1 MKRFFTIF
9 LLAAFAGALT
19 AGIAQAKVYKLS
31 SPDGRTSVEVDV
43 QKQITWSVRHGG
55 RQVLAPSAIS
65 LTAAGNVIGYDA
77 RIKSAR
83 TEKIRGT
90 VAAPFWRQAVIEERY
105 NELELTLPDGWSL
118 TFRAYDG
125 EGVAYRFS
133 STSLKKG
140 DRITAEQAE
149 FNFDRDYTAYVPYNP
164 DTEHPFATSFESKY
178 TVAPLSAFRSDA
190 LAFSPLLV
198 CLDGGLRVEVTDA
211 DIESYPGMFLKK
223 GSRSL
228 SLEGSFAPVPA
239 ATRET
244 PRRGQVVVD
253 RYSDDLAVIR
263 ENASKKA
270 PRHFPWRVLAI
281 AESDA
286 DLPVNNLV
294 YLLASPS
301 RVKDISWIKP
311 GKVAWDWW
319 NDWNITGVDFEAG
332 INTRTYKHYIDF
344 AAENGLEYVVLDEG
358 WSAPLDIMKLNP
370 AIDLKE
376 LAKYASSKGVDLVL
390 WAVSYVLDK
399 DLEKACKTYSKMG
412 IKGFKVDFMN
422 RDDQLLEK
430 FLEETAADAAE
441 RKLVIMYHGIHKPTG
456 LCRTYP
462 NVLNYEGVY
471 GLEQGHSIGGRKVVV
486 SNDVNLVYT
495 RMIAGAMDYTP
506 GAMRNRAFNAPAFV
520 KGRDPS
526 ACYGTRCHQLAL
538 FPLFEA
544 PVQMLCD
551 SPTQYRTEPECTA
564 FITKVP
570 TVWDE
575 TVGIAG
581 EIGKYAAVARRKGAT
596 WWLGAITNW
605 DAREIVLP
613 TGFLGDGEWQVES
626 FEDAPDAD
634 VNAEHY
640 VRRTFTVKA
649 RQPLKV
655 KLAPGGGFAAAL
667 TRVP

>member
-1 MKRFFTIF
+1 MKRFFTFF

-19 AGIAQAKVYKLS
+19 AGSAQAKVYKLS

-90 VAAPFWRQAVIEERY
+90 VAAPFWRQAAIEECY

-344 AAENGLEYVVLDEG
+344 AAENGIEYVVLDEG

-422 RDDQLLEK
+422 RDDQEVTEQLYRIAE
-430 FLEETAADAAE
+430 AAA
-441 RKLVIMYHGIHKPTG
+441 RHQMLVDYHGMYKPAG
-456 LCRTYP
+456 MNRTWP
-462 NVLNYEGVY
+462 NVLNFEGVW
-471 GLEQGHSIGGRKVVV
+471 GLEQMKWTTEDIVEY
-486 SNDVNLVYT
+486 DVAFPYI
-495 RMIAGAMDYTP
+495 RMLSGPVDYTP
-506 GAMRNRAFNAPAFV
+506 GAMRNALKREFAPNNSNPV
-520 KGRDPS
+520 S
-526 ACYGTRCHQLAL
+526 QGTRARQVAEYVV
-538 FPLFEA
+538 FDAPFE
-544 PVQMLCD
+544 MLCD
-551 SPTQYRTEPECTA
+551 NPSAYRKEQETTD
-564 FITKVP
+564 FITAIP

-575 TVGIAG
+575 TRILQGTVGQYI
-581 EIGKYAAVARRKGAT
+581 VTARRSGTRWYIGGLTGWEARDLSLDLSGLVKGKHSA
-596 WWLGAITNW
+596 
-605 DAREIVLP
+605 VLYR
-613 TGFLGDGEWQVES
+613 DG
-626 FEDAPDAD
+626 
-634 VNAEHY
+634 VNAARNATDYKIE
-640 VRRTFTVKA
+640 TVEVQSKK
-649 RQPLKV
+649 PLPV
-655 KLAPGGGFAAAL
+655 HMAPGGGFVL
-667 TRVP
+667 VID

>member
-1 MKRFFTIF
+1 MKRFFTFF

-19 AGIAQAKVYKLS
+19 VGSAQAKVYKLS

-55 RQVLAPSAIS
+55 QQVLAPSAIS

-77 RIKSAR
+77 RVKSAR

-90 VAAPFWRQAVIEERY
+90 VAAPFWRQAAIEERY

-344 AAENGLEYVVLDEG
+344 AAENGIEYVVLDEG

-422 RDDQLLEK
+422 RDDQEVTEQLYRIAE
-430 FLEETAADAAE
+430 AAA
-441 RKLVIMYHGIHKPTG
+441 RHQMLVDYHGMYKPAG
-456 LCRTYP
+456 MNRTWP
-462 NVLNYEGVY
+462 NVLNFEGVW
-471 GLEQGHSIGGRKVVV
+471 GLEQMKWTTEDIVEY
-486 SNDVNLVYT
+486 DVTFPYI
-495 RMIAGAMDYTP
+495 RMLSGPVDYTP
-506 GAMRNRAFNAPAFV
+506 GAMRNALKREFAPNNSNPV
-520 KGRDPS
+520 S
-526 ACYGTRCHQLAL
+526 QGTRARQVAEYVV
-538 FPLFEA
+538 FDAPFE
-544 PVQMLCD
+544 MLCD
-551 SPTQYRTEPECTA
+551 NPSAYRKEQETTD
-564 FITKVP
+564 FITAIP

-575 TVGIAG
+575 TRILQGTVGQYI
-581 EIGKYAAVARRKGAT
+581 VTARRSGT
-596 WWLGAITNW
+596 RWYIGGLTGW
-605 DAREIVLP
+605 DARDLSLDLSGLVKGKHSAVLYR
-613 TGFLGDGEWQVES
+613 DG
-626 FEDAPDAD
+626 
-634 VNAEHY
+634 VNAARNATDYRIE
-640 VRRTFTVKA
+640 TVEVQSKK
-649 RQPLKV
+649 PLPV
-655 KLAPGGGFAAAL
+655 HMAPGGGFVL
-667 TRVP
+667 VID

>member
-1 MKRFFTIF
+1 MKRFFTFF
-9 LLAAFAGALT
+9 LLAAFACALT
-19 AGIAQAKVYKLS
+19 AGSAQAKVYKLS

-77 RIKSAR
+77 RVKSAR
-83 TEKIRGT
+83 TEKIRGA

-244 PRRGQVVVD
+244 PRRGQVMVD

-344 AAENGLEYVVLDEG
+344 AAENGIEYVVLDEG

-422 RDDQLLEK
+422 RDDQEVTEQLYRIAE
-430 FLEETAADAAE
+430 AAA
-441 RKLVIMYHGIHKPTG
+441 RHQMLVDYHGMYKPAG
-456 LCRTYP
+456 MNRTWP
-462 NVLNYEGVY
+462 NVLNFEGVW
-471 GLEQGHSIGGRKVVV
+471 GLEQMKWTTEDIVEY
-486 SNDVNLVYT
+486 DVTFPYI
-495 RMIAGAMDYTP
+495 RMLSGPVDYTP
-506 GAMRNRAFNAPAFV
+506 GAMRNALKREFAPNNSNPV
-520 KGRDPS
+520 S
-526 ACYGTRCHQLAL
+526 QGTRARQVAEYVV
-538 FPLFEA
+538 FDAPFE
-544 PVQMLCD
+544 MLCD
-551 SPTQYRTEPECTA
+551 NPSAYRKEQETTD
-564 FITKVP
+564 FITAIP

-575 TVGIAG
+575 TRILQGTVGQYI
-581 EIGKYAAVARRKGAT
+581 VTARRSGT
-596 WWLGAITNW
+596 RWYIGGLTGW
-605 DAREIVLP
+605 DARDLSLDLSGLVKGKHSAVLYR
-613 TGFLGDGEWQVES
+613 DG
-626 FEDAPDAD
+626 
-634 VNAEHY
+634 VNAARNATDYRIE
-640 VRRTFTVKA
+640 TVEVQSKK
-649 RQPLKV
+649 PLPV
-655 KLAPGGGFAAAL
+655 HMAPGGGFVL
-667 TRVP
+667 VID

>member
-1 MKRFFTIF
+1 MKRFFTFF

-19 AGIAQAKVYKLS
+19 AGSAAAKVYKLS

-77 RIKSAR
+77 RVKSAR

-244 PRRGQVVVD
+244 PRRGQVMVD

-301 RVKDISWIKP
+301 RVKDITWIKP

-344 AAENGLEYVVLDEG
+344 AAENGIEYVVLDEG

-422 RDDQLLEK
+422 RDDQEVTEQLYRIAE
-430 FLEETAADAAE
+430 AAA
-441 RKLVIMYHGIHKPTG
+441 RHQMLVDYHGMYKPAG
-456 LCRTYP
+456 MNRTWP
-462 NVLNYEGVY
+462 NVLNFEGVW
-471 GLEQGHSIGGRKVVV
+471 GLEQMKWTTEDIVEY
-486 SNDVNLVYT
+486 DVTFPYI
-495 RMIAGAMDYTP
+495 RMLSGPVDYTP
-506 GAMRNRAFNAPAFV
+506 GAMRNALKREFAPNNSNPV
-520 KGRDPS
+520 S
-526 ACYGTRCHQLAL
+526 QGTRARQVAEYVV
-538 FPLFEA
+538 FDAPFE
-544 PVQMLCD
+544 MLCD
-551 SPTQYRTEPECTA
+551 NPSAYRKEQETTD
-564 FITKVP
+564 FITAIP

-575 TVGIAG
+575 TRILQGTVGQYI
-581 EIGKYAAVARRKGAT
+581 VTARRSGT
-596 WWLGAITNW
+596 RWYIGGLTGW
-605 DAREIVLP
+605 DARDLSLDLSGLVKGKHSAVLYR
-613 TGFLGDGEWQVES
+613 DG
-626 FEDAPDAD
+626 
-634 VNAEHY
+634 VNAARNATDYKIE
-640 VRRTFTVKA
+640 TVEVQSKK
-649 RQPLKV
+649 PLPV
-655 KLAPGGGFAAAL
+655 HMAPGGGFVL
-667 TRVP
+667 VID

>member
-1 MKRFFTIF
+1 MKRFFTFF

-19 AGIAQAKVYKLS
+19 AGSAQAKVYKLS

-55 RQVLAPSAIS
+55 QQVLAPSAIS

-77 RIKSAR
+77 RVKSAR

-90 VAAPFWRQAVIEERY
+90 VAAPFWRQAAIEERY

-344 AAENGLEYVVLDEG
+344 AAENGIEYVVLDEG

-422 RDDQLLEK
+422 RDDQEVTEQLYRIAE
-430 FLEETAADAAE
+430 AAA
-441 RKLVIMYHGIHKPTG
+441 RHQMLVDYHGMYKPAG
-456 LCRTYP
+456 MNRTWP
-462 NVLNYEGVY
+462 NVLNFEGVW
-471 GLEQGHSIGGRKVVV
+471 GLEQMKWTTEDIVEY
-486 SNDVNLVYT
+486 DVTFPYI
-495 RMIAGAMDYTP
+495 RMLSGPVDYTP
-506 GAMRNRAFNAPAFV
+506 GAMRNALKREFAPNNSNPV
-520 KGRDPS
+520 S
-526 ACYGTRCHQLAL
+526 QGTRARQVAEYVV
-538 FPLFEA
+538 FDAPFE
-544 PVQMLCD
+544 MLCD
-551 SPTQYRTEPECTA
+551 NPSAYRKEQETTD
-564 FITKVP
+564 FITAIP

-575 TVGIAG
+575 TRILQGTVGQYI
-581 EIGKYAAVARRKGAT
+581 VTARRSGT
-596 WWLGAITNW
+596 RWYIGGLTGW
-605 DAREIVLP
+605 DARDLSLDLSGLVKGKHSAVLYR
-613 TGFLGDGEWQVES
+613 DG
-626 FEDAPDAD
+626 
-634 VNAEHY
+634 VNAARNATDYRIE
-640 VRRTFTVKA
+640 TVEVQSKK
-649 RQPLKV
+649 PLPV
-655 KLAPGGGFAAAL
+655 HMAPGGGFVL
-667 TRVP
+667 VID

>member
-1 MKRFFTIF
+1 MKRFFTFF

-19 AGIAQAKVYKLS
+19 AGSAAAKVYKLS
-31 SPDGRTSVEVDV
+31 SPDGRTAVEVDV

-55 RQVLAPSAIS
+55 QQVLAPSAIS

-77 RIKSAR
+77 RVKSAR

-90 VAAPFWRQAVIEERY
+90 VAAPFWRQAAIEERY

-344 AAENGLEYVVLDEG
+344 AAENGIEYVVLDEG

-422 RDDQLLEK
+422 RDDQEVTEQLYRIAE
-430 FLEETAADAAE
+430 AAA
-441 RKLVIMYHGIHKPTG
+441 RHQMLVDYHGMYKPAG
-456 LCRTYP
+456 MNRTWP
-462 NVLNYEGVY
+462 NVLNFEGVW
-471 GLEQGHSIGGRKVVV
+471 GLEQMKWTTEDIVEY
-486 SNDVNLVYT
+486 DVTFPYI
-495 RMIAGAMDYTP
+495 RMLSGPVDYTP
-506 GAMRNRAFNAPAFV
+506 GAMRNALRREFAPNNSNPV
-520 KGRDPS
+520 S
-526 ACYGTRCHQLAL
+526 QGTRARQVAEYVV
-538 FPLFEA
+538 FDAPFE
-544 PVQMLCD
+544 MLCD
-551 SPTQYRTEPECTA
+551 NPSAYRKEQETTD
-564 FITKVP
+564 FITAIP

-575 TVGIAG
+575 TRILQGTVGQYI
-581 EIGKYAAVARRKGAT
+581 VTARRSGTRWYIGGLTGWEARDLSLDLSGLVKGKHSA
-596 WWLGAITNW
+596 
-605 DAREIVLP
+605 VLYR
-613 TGFLGDGEWQVES
+613 DG
-626 FEDAPDAD
+626 
-634 VNAEHY
+634 VNAARNATDYKIE
-640 VRRTFTVKA
+640 TVEVQSKK
-649 RQPLKV
+649 PLPV
-655 KLAPGGGFAAAL
+655 HMAPGGGFVL
-667 TRVP
+667 VID

>member
-1 MKRFFTIF
+1 MKRFFTFF
-9 LLAAFAGALT
+9 LLAAFACALT
-19 AGIAQAKVYKLS
+19 AGSAQAKVYKLS

-77 RIKSAR
+77 RVKSAR

-301 RVKDISWIKP
+301 RVKDITWIKP

-344 AAENGLEYVVLDEG
+344 AAENGIEYVVLDEG

-422 RDDQLLEK
+422 RDDQEVTEQLYRIAE
-430 FLEETAADAAE
+430 AAA
-441 RKLVIMYHGIHKPTG
+441 RHQMLVDYHGMYKPAG
-456 LCRTYP
+456 MNRTWP
-462 NVLNYEGVY
+462 NVLNFEGVW
-471 GLEQGHSIGGRKVVV
+471 GLEQMKWTTEDIVEY
-486 SNDVNLVYT
+486 DVTFPYI
-495 RMIAGAMDYTP
+495 RMLSGPVDYTP
-506 GAMRNRAFNAPAFV
+506 GAMRNALKREFAPNNSNPV
-520 KGRDPS
+520 S
-526 ACYGTRCHQLAL
+526 QGTRARQVAEYVV
-538 FPLFEA
+538 FDAPFE
-544 PVQMLCD
+544 MLCD
-551 SPTQYRTEPECTA
+551 NPSAYRKEQETTD
-564 FITKVP
+564 FITAIP

-575 TVGIAG
+575 TRILQGTVGQYI
-581 EIGKYAAVARRKGAT
+581 VTARRSGT
-596 WWLGAITNW
+596 RWYIGGLTGW
-605 DAREIVLP
+605 DARDLSLDLSGLVKGKHSAVLYR
-613 TGFLGDGEWQVES
+613 DG
-626 FEDAPDAD
+626 
-634 VNAEHY
+634 VNAARNATDYKIE
-640 VRRTFTVKA
+640 TVEVQSKK
-649 RQPLKV
+649 PLPV
-655 KLAPGGGFAAAL
+655 HMAPGGGFVL
-667 TRVP
+667 VID

>member
-1 MKRFFTIF
+1 MKRFFTFF
-9 LLAAFAGALT
+9 LLASFAGALT
-19 AGIAQAKVYKLS
+19 AGSAQAKVYKLS

-77 RIKSAR
+77 RVKSAR
-83 TEKIRGT
+83 TEKIRGA

-344 AAENGLEYVVLDEG
+344 AAENGIEYVVLDEG

-422 RDDQLLEK
+422 RDDQEVTEQLYRIAE
-430 FLEETAADAAE
+430 AAA
-441 RKLVIMYHGIHKPTG
+441 RHQMLVDYHGMYKPAG
-456 LCRTYP
+456 MNRTWP
-462 NVLNYEGVY
+462 NVLNFEGVW
-471 GLEQGHSIGGRKVVV
+471 GLEQMKWTTEDIVEY
-486 SNDVNLVYT
+486 DVTFPYI
-495 RMIAGAMDYTP
+495 RMLSGPVDYTP
-506 GAMRNRAFNAPAFV
+506 GAMRNALKREFAPNNSNPV
-520 KGRDPS
+520 S
-526 ACYGTRCHQLAL
+526 QGTRARQVAEYVV
-538 FPLFEA
+538 FDAPFE
-544 PVQMLCD
+544 MLCD
-551 SPTQYRTEPECTA
+551 NPSAYRKEQETTD
-564 FITKVP
+564 FITAIP

-575 TVGIAG
+575 TRILQGTVGQYI
-581 EIGKYAAVARRKGAT
+581 VTARRSGT
-596 WWLGAITNW
+596 RWYIGGLTGW
-605 DAREIVLP
+605 DARDLSLDLSGLVKGKHSAVLYR
-613 TGFLGDGEWQVES
+613 DG
-626 FEDAPDAD
+626 
-634 VNAEHY
+634 VNAARNATDYRIE
-640 VRRTFTVKA
+640 TVEVQSKK
-649 RQPLKV
+649 PLPV
-655 KLAPGGGFAAAL
+655 HMAPGGGFVL
-667 TRVP
+667 VID

>member
-1 MKRFFTIF
+1 MKRFFTFF

-19 AGIAQAKVYKLS
+19 AGSAQAKVYKLS

-55 RQVLAPSAIS
+55 QQVLAPSAIS

-77 RIKSAR
+77 RVKSAR

-344 AAENGLEYVVLDEG
+344 AAENGIEYVVLDEG

-422 RDDQLLEK
+422 RDDQEVTEQLYRIAE
-430 FLEETAADAAE
+430 AAA
-441 RKLVIMYHGIHKPTG
+441 RHQMLVDYHGMYKPAG
-456 LCRTYP
+456 MNRTWP
-462 NVLNYEGVY
+462 NVLNFEGVW
-471 GLEQGHSIGGRKVVV
+471 GLEQMKWTTEDIVEY
-486 SNDVNLVYT
+486 DVTFPYI
-495 RMIAGAMDYTP
+495 RMLSGPVDYTP
-506 GAMRNRAFNAPAFV
+506 GAMRNALKREFAPNNSNPV
-520 KGRDPS
+520 S
-526 ACYGTRCHQLAL
+526 QGTRARQVAEYVV
-538 FPLFEA
+538 FDAPFE
-544 PVQMLCD
+544 MLCD
-551 SPTQYRTEPECTA
+551 NPSAYRKEQETTD
-564 FITKVP
+564 FITAIP

-575 TVGIAG
+575 TRILQGTVGQYI
-581 EIGKYAAVARRKGAT
+581 VTARRSGT
-596 WWLGAITNW
+596 RWYIGGLTGW
-605 DAREIVLP
+605 DARDLSLDLSGLVKGKHSAVLYR
-613 TGFLGDGEWQVES
+613 DG
-626 FEDAPDAD
+626 
-634 VNAEHY
+634 VNAARNATDYKIE
-640 VRRTFTVKA
+640 TVEVQSKK
-649 RQPLKV
+649 PLPV
-655 KLAPGGGFAAAL
+655 HMAPGGGFVL
-667 TRVP
+667 VID

>member
-1 MKRFFTIF
+1 MKRFFTFF

-19 AGIAQAKVYKLS
+19 AGSAQAKVYKLS

-90 VAAPFWRQAVIEERY
+90 VAAPFWRQAAIEECY

-344 AAENGLEYVVLDEG
+344 AAENGIEYVVLDEG

-422 RDDQLLEK
+422 RDDQEVTEQLYRIAE
-430 FLEETAADAAE
+430 AAA
-441 RKLVIMYHGIHKPTG
+441 RHQMLVDYHGMYKPAG
-456 LCRTYP
+456 MNRTWP
-462 NVLNYEGVY
+462 NVLNFEGVW
-471 GLEQGHSIGGRKVVV
+471 GLEQMKWTTEDIVEY
-486 SNDVNLVYT
+486 DVTFPYI
-495 RMIAGAMDYTP
+495 RMLSGPVDYTP
-506 GAMRNRAFNAPAFV
+506 GAMRNALKREFAPNNSNPV
-520 KGRDPS
+520 S
-526 ACYGTRCHQLAL
+526 QGTPARQVAEYVV
-538 FPLFEA
+538 FDAPFE
-544 PVQMLCD
+544 MLCD
-551 SPTQYRTEPECTA
+551 NPSAYRKEQETTD
-564 FITKVP
+564 FITAIP

-575 TVGIAG
+575 TRILQGTVGQYI
-581 EIGKYAAVARRKGAT
+581 VTARRSGTRWYIGGLTGWEARDLSLDLSGLVKGKHSA
-596 WWLGAITNW
+596 
-605 DAREIVLP
+605 VLYR
-613 TGFLGDGEWQVES
+613 DG
-626 FEDAPDAD
+626 
-634 VNAEHY
+634 VNAARNATDYKIE
-640 VRRTFTVKA
+640 TVEVQSKK
-649 RQPLKV
+649 PLPV
-655 KLAPGGGFAAAL
+655 HMAPGGGFVL
-667 TRVP
+667 VID

>member
-1 MKRFFTIF
+1 MKRFFTFF
-9 LLAAFAGALT
+9 LLASFAGALT
-19 AGIAQAKVYKLS
+19 AGSAQAKVYKLS

-55 RQVLAPSAIS
+55 QQVLAPSAIS

-77 RIKSAR
+77 RVKSAR

-90 VAAPFWRQAVIEERY
+90 VAAPFWRQAAIEERY

-301 RVKDISWIKP
+301 RVKDITWIKP

-344 AAENGLEYVVLDEG
+344 AAENGIEYVVLDEG

-422 RDDQLLEK
+422 RDDQEVTEQLYRIAE
-430 FLEETAADAAE
+430 AAA
-441 RKLVIMYHGIHKPTG
+441 RHQMLVDYHGMYKPAG
-456 LCRTYP
+456 MNRTWP
-462 NVLNYEGVY
+462 NVLNFEGVW
-471 GLEQGHSIGGRKVVV
+471 GLEQMKWTTEDIVEY
-486 SNDVNLVYT
+486 DVTFPYI
-495 RMIAGAMDYTP
+495 RMLSGPVDYTP
-506 GAMRNRAFNAPAFV
+506 GAMRNALKREFAPNNSNPV
-520 KGRDPS
+520 S
-526 ACYGTRCHQLAL
+526 QGTRARQVAEYVV
-538 FPLFEA
+538 FDAPFE
-544 PVQMLCD
+544 MLCD
-551 SPTQYRTEPECTA
+551 NPSAYRKEQETTD
-564 FITKVP
+564 FITAIP

-575 TVGIAG
+575 TRILQGTVGQYI
-581 EIGKYAAVARRKGAT
+581 VTARRSGT
-596 WWLGAITNW
+596 RWYIGGLTGW
-605 DAREIVLP
+605 DARDLSLDLSGLVKGKHSAVLYR
-613 TGFLGDGEWQVES
+613 DG
-626 FEDAPDAD
+626 
-634 VNAEHY
+634 VNAARNATDYKIE
-640 VRRTFTVKA
+640 TVEVQSKK
-649 RQPLKV
+649 PLPV
-655 KLAPGGGFAAAL
+655 HMAPGGGFVL
-667 TRVP
+667 VID

>member
-1 MKRFFTIF
+1 MKRFFTFF

-19 AGIAQAKVYKLS
+19 AGSAQAKVYKLS
-31 SPDGRTSVEVDV
+31 SPDGRTAVEVDV

-55 RQVLAPSAIS
+55 QQVLAPSAIS

-77 RIKSAR
+77 RVKSAR

-344 AAENGLEYVVLDEG
+344 AAENGIEYVVLDEG

-422 RDDQLLEK
+422 RDDQEVTEQLYRIAE
-430 FLEETAADAAE
+430 AAA
-441 RKLVIMYHGIHKPTG
+441 RHQMLVDYHGMYKPAG
-456 LCRTYP
+456 MNRTWP
-462 NVLNYEGVY
+462 NVLNFEGVW
-471 GLEQGHSIGGRKVVV
+471 GLEQMKWTTEDIVEY
-486 SNDVNLVYT
+486 DVTFPYI
-495 RMIAGAMDYTP
+495 RMLSGPVDYTP
-506 GAMRNRAFNAPAFV
+506 GAMRNALKREFAPNNSNPV
-520 KGRDPS
+520 S
-526 ACYGTRCHQLAL
+526 QGTRARQVAEYVV
-538 FPLFEA
+538 FDAPFE
-544 PVQMLCD
+544 MLCD
-551 SPTQYRTEPECTA
+551 NPSAYRKEQETTD
-564 FITKVP
+564 FITAIP

-575 TVGIAG
+575 TRILQGTVGQYI
-581 EIGKYAAVARRKGAT
+581 VTARRSGT
-596 WWLGAITNW
+596 RWYIGGLTGW
-605 DAREIVLP
+605 DARDLSLDLSGLVKGKHSAVLYR
-613 TGFLGDGEWQVES
+613 DG
-626 FEDAPDAD
+626 
-634 VNAEHY
+634 VNAARNATDYKIE
-640 VRRTFTVKA
+640 TVEVQSKK
-649 RQPLKV
+649 PLPV
-655 KLAPGGGFAAAL
+655 HMAPGGGFVL
-667 TRVP
+667 VID

>member
-1 MKRFFTIF
+1 MKRFFTFF

-19 AGIAQAKVYKLS
+19 AGSAQAKVYKLS

-77 RIKSAR
+77 RVKSAR

-301 RVKDISWIKP
+301 RVKDITWIKP

-344 AAENGLEYVVLDEG
+344 AAENGIEYVVLDEG

-422 RDDQLLEK
+422 RDDQEVTEQLYRIAE
-430 FLEETAADAAE
+430 AAA
-441 RKLVIMYHGIHKPTG
+441 RHQMLVDYHGMYKPAG
-456 LCRTYP
+456 MNRTWP
-462 NVLNYEGVY
+462 NVLNFEGVW
-471 GLEQGHSIGGRKVVV
+471 GLEQMKWTTEDIVEY
-486 SNDVNLVYT
+486 DVTFPYI
-495 RMIAGAMDYTP
+495 RMLSGPVDYTP
-506 GAMRNRAFNAPAFV
+506 GAMRNALKREFAPNNSNPV
-520 KGRDPS
+520 S
-526 ACYGTRCHQLAL
+526 QGTRARQVAEYVV
-538 FPLFEA
+538 FDAPFE
-544 PVQMLCD
+544 MLCD
-551 SPTQYRTEPECTA
+551 NPSAYRKEQETTD
-564 FITKVP
+564 FITAIP

-575 TVGIAG
+575 TRILQGTVGQYI
-581 EIGKYAAVARRKGAT
+581 VTARRSGTRWYIGGLTGWEARYLSLDLSGLVKGKHSA
-596 WWLGAITNW
+596 
-605 DAREIVLP
+605 VLYR
-613 TGFLGDGEWQVES
+613 DG
-626 FEDAPDAD
+626 
-634 VNAEHY
+634 VNAARNATDYKIE
-640 VRRTFTVKA
+640 TVEVQSKK
-649 RQPLKV
+649 PLPV
-655 KLAPGGGFAAAL
+655 HMAPGGGFVL
-667 TRVP
+667 VID

>member
-1 MKRFFTIF
+1 MKRFFTFF

-19 AGIAQAKVYKLS
+19 AGSSAAKVYKLS
-31 SPDGRTSVEVDV
+31 SPDGRTAVEVDV

-55 RQVLAPSAIS
+55 QQVLAPSAIS

-77 RIKSAR
+77 RVKSAR

-344 AAENGLEYVVLDEG
+344 AAENGIEYVVLDEG

-422 RDDQLLEK
+422 RDDQEVTEQLYRIAE
-430 FLEETAADAAE
+430 AAA
-441 RKLVIMYHGIHKPTG
+441 RHQMLVDYHGMYKPAG
-456 LCRTYP
+456 MNRTWP
-462 NVLNYEGVY
+462 NVLNFEGVW
-471 GLEQGHSIGGRKVVV
+471 GLEQMKWTTEDIVEY
-486 SNDVNLVYT
+486 DVTFPYI
-495 RMIAGAMDYTP
+495 RMLSGPVDYTP
-506 GAMRNRAFNAPAFV
+506 GAMRNALKREFAPNNSNPV
-520 KGRDPS
+520 S
-526 ACYGTRCHQLAL
+526 QGTRARQVAEYVV
-538 FPLFEA
+538 FDAPFE
-544 PVQMLCD
+544 MLCD
-551 SPTQYRTEPECTA
+551 NPSAYRKEQETTD
-564 FITKVP
+564 FITAIP

-575 TVGIAG
+575 TRILQGTVGQYI
-581 EIGKYAAVARRKGAT
+581 VTARRSGTRWYIGGLTGWEARDLSLDLSGLVKGKHSA
-596 WWLGAITNW
+596 
-605 DAREIVLP
+605 VLYR
-613 TGFLGDGEWQVES
+613 DG
-626 FEDAPDAD
+626 
-634 VNAEHY
+634 VNAARNATDYKIE
-640 VRRTFTVKA
+640 TVEVQSKK
-649 RQPLKV
+649 PLPV
-655 KLAPGGGFAAAL
+655 HMAPGGGFVL
-667 TRVP
+667 VID

>member
-1 MKRFFTIF
+1 MKRFFTFF

-19 AGIAQAKVYKLS
+19 AGSAVAKVYKLS
-31 SPDGRTSVEVDV
+31 SPDGRTAVEVDV

-55 RQVLAPSAIS
+55 QQVLAPSAIS

-77 RIKSAR
+77 RVKSAR

-90 VAAPFWRQAVIEERY
+90 VAAPFWRQAAIEERY

-301 RVKDISWIKP
+301 RVKDITWIKP

-344 AAENGLEYVVLDEG
+344 AAENGIEYVVLDEG

-422 RDDQLLEK
+422 RDDQEVTEQLYRIAE
-430 FLEETAADAAE
+430 AAA
-441 RKLVIMYHGIHKPTG
+441 RHQMLVDYHGMYKPAG
-456 LCRTYP
+456 MNRTWP
-462 NVLNYEGVY
+462 NVLNFEGVW
-471 GLEQGHSIGGRKVVV
+471 GLEQMKWTTEDIVEY
-486 SNDVNLVYT
+486 DVTFPYI
-495 RMIAGAMDYTP
+495 RMLSGPVDYTP
-506 GAMRNRAFNAPAFV
+506 GAMRNALKREFAPNNSNPV
-520 KGRDPS
+520 S
-526 ACYGTRCHQLAL
+526 QGTRARQVAEYVV
-538 FPLFEA
+538 FDAPFE
-544 PVQMLCD
+544 MLCD
-551 SPTQYRTEPECTA
+551 NPSAYRKEQETTD
-564 FITKVP
+564 FITAIP

-575 TVGIAG
+575 TRILQGTVGQYI
-581 EIGKYAAVARRKGAT
+581 VTARRSGT
-596 WWLGAITNW
+596 RWYIGGLTGW
-605 DAREIVLP
+605 DARDLSLDLSGLVKGKHSAVLYR
-613 TGFLGDGEWQVES
+613 DG
-626 FEDAPDAD
+626 
-634 VNAEHY
+634 VNAARNATDYKIE
-640 VRRTFTVKA
+640 TVEVQSKK
-649 RQPLKV
+649 PLPV
-655 KLAPGGGFAAAL
+655 HMAPGGGFVL
-667 TRVP
+667 VID

>member
-1 MKRFFTIF
+1 MKRFFTFF
-9 LLAAFAGALT
+9 LLAAFACALT
-19 AGIAQAKVYKLS
+19 AGSAQAKVYKLS

-55 RQVLAPSAIS
+55 QQVLAPSAIS

-77 RIKSAR
+77 RVKSAR
-83 TEKIRGT
+83 TEKIRGA

-344 AAENGLEYVVLDEG
+344 AAENGIEYVVLDEG

-422 RDDQLLEK
+422 RDDQEVTEQLYRIAE
-430 FLEETAADAAE
+430 AAA
-441 RKLVIMYHGIHKPTG
+441 RHQMLVDYHGMYKPAG
-456 LCRTYP
+456 MNRTWP
-462 NVLNYEGVY
+462 NVLNFEGVW
-471 GLEQGHSIGGRKVVV
+471 GLEQMKWTTEDIVEY
-486 SNDVNLVYT
+486 DVTFPYI
-495 RMIAGAMDYTP
+495 RMLSGPVDYTP
-506 GAMRNRAFNAPAFV
+506 GAMRNALKREFAPNNSNPV
-520 KGRDPS
+520 S
-526 ACYGTRCHQLAL
+526 QGTRARQVAEYVV
-538 FPLFEA
+538 FDAPFE
-544 PVQMLCD
+544 MLCD
-551 SPTQYRTEPECTA
+551 NPSAYRKEQETTD
-564 FITKVP
+564 FITAIP

-575 TVGIAG
+575 TRILQGIVGQYI
-581 EIGKYAAVARRKGAT
+581 VTARRSGT
-596 WWLGAITNW
+596 RWYIGGLTGW
-605 DAREIVLP
+605 DARDLSLDLSGLVKGKHSAVLYR
-613 TGFLGDGEWQVES
+613 DG
-626 FEDAPDAD
+626 
-634 VNAEHY
+634 VNAARNATDYKIE
-640 VRRTFTVKA
+640 TVEVQSKK
-649 RQPLKV
+649 PLPV
-655 KLAPGGGFAAAL
+655 HMAPGGGFVL
-667 TRVP
+667 VID

>member
-1 MKRFFTIF
+1 MKRFFTFF
-9 LLAAFAGALT
+9 LLAAFACALT
-19 AGIAQAKVYKLS
+19 AGSAQAKVYKLS

-55 RQVLAPSAIS
+55 QQVLAPSAIS

-77 RIKSAR
+77 RVKSAR

-90 VAAPFWRQAVIEERY
+90 VAAPFWRQAAIEERY

-301 RVKDISWIKP
+301 RVKDITWIKP

-344 AAENGLEYVVLDEG
+344 AAENGIEYVVLDEG

-422 RDDQLLEK
+422 RDDQEVTEQLYRIAE
-430 FLEETAADAAE
+430 AAA
-441 RKLVIMYHGIHKPTG
+441 RHQMLVDYHGMYKPAG
-456 LCRTYP
+456 MNRTWP
-462 NVLNYEGVY
+462 NVLNFEGVW
-471 GLEQGHSIGGRKVVV
+471 GLEQMKWTTEDIVEY
-486 SNDVNLVYT
+486 DVTFPYI
-495 RMIAGAMDYTP
+495 RMLSGPVDYTP
-506 GAMRNRAFNAPAFV
+506 GAMRNALKREFAPNNSNPV
-520 KGRDPS
+520 S
-526 ACYGTRCHQLAL
+526 QGTRARQVAEYVV
-538 FPLFEA
+538 FDAPFE
-544 PVQMLCD
+544 MLCD
-551 SPTQYRTEPECTA
+551 NPSAYRKEQETTD
-564 FITKVP
+564 FITAIP

-575 TVGIAG
+575 TRILQGTVGQYI
-581 EIGKYAAVARRKGAT
+581 VTARRSGT
-596 WWLGAITNW
+596 RWYIGGLTGW
-605 DAREIVLP
+605 DARDLSLDLSGLVKGKHSAVLYR
-613 TGFLGDGEWQVES
+613 DG
-626 FEDAPDAD
+626 
-634 VNAEHY
+634 VNAARNATDYKIE
-640 VRRTFTVKA
+640 TVEVQSKK
-649 RQPLKV
+649 PLPV
-655 KLAPGGGFAAAL
+655 HMAPGGGFVL
-667 TRVP
+667 VID

>member
-1 MKRFFTIF
+1 MKRFFTFF

-19 AGIAQAKVYKLS
+19 AGSAEAKVYKLS
-31 SPDGRTSVEVDV
+31 SPDGRTAVEVDV

-55 RQVLAPSAIS
+55 QQVLAPSTIS

-77 RIKSAR
+77 RVKSAR

-90 VAAPFWRQAVIEERY
+90 VAAPFWRQAAIEERY

-344 AAENGLEYVVLDEG
+344 AAENGIEYVVLDEG

-422 RDDQLLEK
+422 RDDQEVTEQLYRIAE
-430 FLEETAADAAE
+430 AAA
-441 RKLVIMYHGIHKPTG
+441 RHQMLVDYHGMYKPAG
-456 LCRTYP
+456 MNRTWP
-462 NVLNYEGVY
+462 NVLNFEGVW
-471 GLEQGHSIGGRKVVV
+471 GLEQMKWTTEDIVEY
-486 SNDVNLVYT
+486 DVTFPYI
-495 RMIAGAMDYTP
+495 RMLSGPVDYTP
-506 GAMRNRAFNAPAFV
+506 GAMRNALRREFAPNNSNPV
-520 KGRDPS
+520 S
-526 ACYGTRCHQLAL
+526 QGTRARQVAEYVV
-538 FPLFEA
+538 FDAPFE
-544 PVQMLCD
+544 MLCD
-551 SPTQYRTEPECTA
+551 NPSAYRKEQETTD
-564 FITKVP
+564 FITAIP

-575 TVGIAG
+575 TRILQGTVGQYI
-581 EIGKYAAVARRKGAT
+581 VTARRSGTRWYIGGLTGWEARDLSLDLSGLVKGKHSA
-596 WWLGAITNW
+596 
-605 DAREIVLP
+605 VLYR
-613 TGFLGDGEWQVES
+613 DG
-626 FEDAPDAD
+626 
-634 VNAEHY
+634 VNAARNATDYKIE
-640 VRRTFTVKA
+640 TVEVQSKK
-649 RQPLKV
+649 PLPV
-655 KLAPGGGFAAAL
+655 HMAPGGGFVL
-667 TRVP
+667 VID

>member
-1 MKRFFTIF
+1 MKRFFTFF
-9 LLAAFAGALT
+9 LLASFAGALT
-19 AGIAQAKVYKLS
+19 AGSAQAKVYKLS

-77 RIKSAR
+77 RVKSAR

-90 VAAPFWRQAVIEERY
+90 VAAPFWRQAAIEERY

-344 AAENGLEYVVLDEG
+344 AAENG
-358 WSAPLDIMKLNP
+358 I
-370 AIDLKE
+370 
-376 LAKYASSKGVDLVL
+376 
-390 WAVSYVLDK
+390 
-399 DLEKACKTYSKMG
+399 
-412 IKGFKVDFMN
+412 
-422 RDDQLLEK
+422 
-430 FLEETAADAAE
+430 
-441 RKLVIMYHGIHKPTG
+441 
-456 LCRTYP
+456 
-462 NVLNYEGVY
+462 
-471 GLEQGHSIGGRKVVV
+471 
-486 SNDVNLVYT
+486 
-495 RMIAGAMDYTP
+495 
-506 GAMRNRAFNAPAFV
+506 
-520 KGRDPS
+520 
-526 ACYGTRCHQLAL
+526 
-538 FPLFEA
+538 
-544 PVQMLCD
+544 
-551 SPTQYRTEPECTA
+551 
-564 FITKVP
+564 
-570 TVWDE
+570 
-575 TVGIAG
+575 
-581 EIGKYAAVARRKGAT
+581 
-596 WWLGAITNW
+596 
-605 DAREIVLP
+605 
-613 TGFLGDGEWQVES
+613 
-626 FEDAPDAD
+626 
-634 VNAEHY
+634 
-640 VRRTFTVKA
+640 
-649 RQPLKV
+649 
-655 KLAPGGGFAAAL
+655 
-667 TRVP
+667 

>member
-1 MKRFFTIF
+1 MKRFFTFF
-9 LLAAFAGALT
+9 LLASFAGALT
-19 AGIAQAKVYKLS
+19 AGSAQAKVYKLS

-77 RIKSAR
+77 RVKSAR

-301 RVKDISWIKP
+301 RVKDITWIKP

-344 AAENGLEYVVLDEG
+344 AAENGIEYVVLDEG

-376 LAKYASSKGVDLVL
+376 LAEYASSKGVDLVL

-422 RDDQLLEK
+422 RDDQEVTEQLYRIAE
-430 FLEETAADAAE
+430 AAA
-441 RKLVIMYHGIHKPTG
+441 RHQMLVDYHGMYKPAG
-456 LCRTYP
+456 MNRTWP
-462 NVLNYEGVY
+462 NVLNFEGVW
-471 GLEQGHSIGGRKVVV
+471 GLEQMKWTTEDIVEY
-486 SNDVNLVYT
+486 DVTFPYI
-495 RMIAGAMDYTP
+495 RMLSGPVDYTP
-506 GAMRNRAFNAPAFV
+506 GAMRNALRREFAPNNSNPV
-520 KGRDPS
+520 S
-526 ACYGTRCHQLAL
+526 QGTRARQVAEYVV
-538 FPLFEA
+538 FDAPFE
-544 PVQMLCD
+544 MLCD
-551 SPTQYRTEPECTA
+551 NPSAYRKEQETTD
-564 FITKVP
+564 FITAIP

-575 TVGIAG
+575 TRILQGTVGQYI
-581 EIGKYAAVARRKGAT
+581 VTARRSGT
-596 WWLGAITNW
+596 RWYIGGLTGW
-605 DAREIVLP
+605 DARDLSLDLSGLVKGKHSAVLYR
-613 TGFLGDGEWQVES
+613 DG
-626 FEDAPDAD
+626 
-634 VNAEHY
+634 VNAARNATDYRIE
-640 VRRTFTVKA
+640 TVEVQSKK
-649 RQPLKV
+649 PLPV
-655 KLAPGGGFAAAL
+655 HMAPGGGFVL
-667 TRVP
+667 VID

>member
-1 MKRFFTIF
+1 MKRFFTFF

-19 AGIAQAKVYKLS
+19 AGSAAAKVYKLS
-31 SPDGRTSVEVDV
+31 SPDGRTAVEVDV

-55 RQVLAPSAIS
+55 QQVLAPSAIS

-77 RIKSAR
+77 RVKSAR

-90 VAAPFWRQAVIEERY
+90 VAAPFWRQAAIEERY

-344 AAENGLEYVVLDEG
+344 AAENGIEYVVLDEG

-422 RDDQLLEK
+422 RDDQEVTEQLYRIAE
-430 FLEETAADAAE
+430 AAA
-441 RKLVIMYHGIHKPTG
+441 RHQMLVDYHGMYKPAG
-456 LCRTYP
+456 MNRTWP
-462 NVLNYEGVY
+462 NVLNFEGVW
-471 GLEQGHSIGGRKVVV
+471 GLEQMKWTTEDIVEY
-486 SNDVNLVYT
+486 DVTFPYI
-495 RMIAGAMDYTP
+495 RMLSGPVDYTP
-506 GAMRNRAFNAPAFV
+506 GAMRNALKREFAPNNSNPV
-520 KGRDPS
+520 S
-526 ACYGTRCHQLAL
+526 QGTRARQVAEYVV
-538 FPLFEA
+538 FDAPFE
-544 PVQMLCD
+544 MLCD
-551 SPTQYRTEPECTA
+551 NPSAYRKEQETTD
-564 FITKVP
+564 FITAIP

-575 TVGIAG
+575 TRILQGTVGQYI
-581 EIGKYAAVARRKGAT
+581 VTARRSGT
-596 WWLGAITNW
+596 RWYIGGLTGW
-605 DAREIVLP
+605 DARDLSLDLSGLVKGKHSAVLYR
-613 TGFLGDGEWQVES
+613 DG
-626 FEDAPDAD
+626 
-634 VNAEHY
+634 VNAARNATDYKIE
-640 VRRTFTVKA
+640 TVEVQSKK
-649 RQPLKV
+649 PLPV
-655 KLAPGGGFAAAL
+655 HMAPGGGFVL
-667 TRVP
+667 VID

>member
-1 MKRFFTIF
+1 MKRFFTFF

-19 AGIAQAKVYKLS
+19 AGSAQAKVYKLS

-77 RIKSAR
+77 RVKSAR

-90 VAAPFWRQAVIEERY
+90 VAAPFWRQAAIEERY

-301 RVKDISWIKP
+301 RVKDITWIKP

-344 AAENGLEYVVLDEG
+344 AAENGIEYVVLDEG

-422 RDDQLLEK
+422 RDDQEVTEQLYRIAE
-430 FLEETAADAAE
+430 AAA
-441 RKLVIMYHGIHKPTG
+441 RHQMLVDYHGMYKPAG
-456 LCRTYP
+456 MNRTWP
-462 NVLNYEGVY
+462 NVLNFEGVW
-471 GLEQGHSIGGRKVVV
+471 GLEQMKWTTEDIVEY
-486 SNDVNLVYT
+486 DVTFPYI
-495 RMIAGAMDYTP
+495 RMLSGPVDYTP
-506 GAMRNRAFNAPAFV
+506 GAMRNALKREFAPNNSNPV
-520 KGRDPS
+520 S
-526 ACYGTRCHQLAL
+526 QGTRARQVAEYVV
-538 FPLFEA
+538 FDAPFE
-544 PVQMLCD
+544 MLCD
-551 SPTQYRTEPECTA
+551 NPSAYRKEQETTD
-564 FITKVP
+564 FITAIP

-575 TVGIAG
+575 TRILQGTVGQYI
-581 EIGKYAAVARRKGAT
+581 VTARRSGT
-596 WWLGAITNW
+596 RWYIGGLTGW
-605 DAREIVLP
+605 DARDLSLDLSGLVKGKHSAVLYR
-613 TGFLGDGEWQVES
+613 DG
-626 FEDAPDAD
+626 
-634 VNAEHY
+634 VNAARNATDYRIE
-640 VRRTFTVKA
+640 TVEVQSKK
-649 RQPLKV
+649 PLPV
-655 KLAPGGGFAAAL
+655 HMAPGGGFVL
-667 TRVP
+667 VID

>member
-1 MKRFFTIF
+1 MKRFFTFF
-9 LLAAFAGALT
+9 LLASFAGALT
-19 AGIAQAKVYKLS
+19 AGSAQAKVYKLS

-77 RIKSAR
+77 RVKSAR

-344 AAENGLEYVVLDEG
+344 AAENGIEYVVLDEG

-422 RDDQLLEK
+422 RDDQEVTEQLYRIAE
-430 FLEETAADAAE
+430 AAA
-441 RKLVIMYHGIHKPTG
+441 RHQMLVDYHGMYKPAG
-456 LCRTYP
+456 MNRTWP
-462 NVLNYEGVY
+462 NVLNFEGVW
-471 GLEQGHSIGGRKVVV
+471 GLEQMKWTTEDIVEY
-486 SNDVNLVYT
+486 DVTFPYI
-495 RMIAGAMDYTP
+495 RMLSGPVDYTP
-506 GAMRNRAFNAPAFV
+506 GAMRNALKREFAPNNSNPV
-520 KGRDPS
+520 S
-526 ACYGTRCHQLAL
+526 QGTRARQVAEYVV
-538 FPLFEA
+538 FDAPFE
-544 PVQMLCD
+544 MLCD
-551 SPTQYRTEPECTA
+551 NPSAYRKEQETTD
-564 FITKVP
+564 FITAIP

-575 TVGIAG
+575 TRILQGTVGQYI
-581 EIGKYAAVARRKGAT
+581 VTARRSGTRWYIGGLTGWDTRDLSLDLSGLVKGKHSA
-596 WWLGAITNW
+596 
-605 DAREIVLP
+605 VLYR
-613 TGFLGDGEWQVES
+613 DG
-626 FEDAPDAD
+626 
-634 VNAEHY
+634 VNAARNATDYKIE
-640 VRRTFTVKA
+640 TVEVQSKK
-649 RQPLKV
+649 PLPV
-655 KLAPGGGFAAAL
+655 HMAPGGGFVL
-667 TRVP
+667 VID

>member
-1 MKRFFTIF
+1 MKRFFTFF

-19 AGIAQAKVYKLS
+19 AGSAAAKVYKLS
-31 SPDGRTSVEVDV
+31 SPDGRTAVEVDV

-55 RQVLAPSAIS
+55 QQVLAPSAIS

-77 RIKSAR
+77 RVKSAR

-301 RVKDISWIKP
+301 RVKDITWIKP

-344 AAENGLEYVVLDEG
+344 AAENGIEYVVLDEG

-422 RDDQLLEK
+422 RDDQEVTEQLYRIAE
-430 FLEETAADAAE
+430 AAA
-441 RKLVIMYHGIHKPTG
+441 RHQMLVDYHGMYKPAG
-456 LCRTYP
+456 MNRTWP
-462 NVLNYEGVY
+462 NVLNFEGVW
-471 GLEQGHSIGGRKVVV
+471 GLEQMKWTTEDIVEY
-486 SNDVNLVYT
+486 DVTFPYI
-495 RMIAGAMDYTP
+495 RMLSGPVDYTP
-506 GAMRNRAFNAPAFV
+506 GAMRNALRREFAPNNSNPV
-520 KGRDPS
+520 S
-526 ACYGTRCHQLAL
+526 QGTRARQVAEYVV
-538 FPLFEA
+538 FDAPFE
-544 PVQMLCD
+544 MLCD
-551 SPTQYRTEPECTA
+551 NPSAYRKEQETTD
-564 FITKVP
+564 FITAIP

-575 TVGIAG
+575 TRILQGTVGQYI
-581 EIGKYAAVARRKGAT
+581 VTARRSGT
-596 WWLGAITNW
+596 RWYIGGLTGW
-605 DAREIVLP
+605 DARDLSLDLSGLVKGKHSAVLYR
-613 TGFLGDGEWQVES
+613 DG
-626 FEDAPDAD
+626 
-634 VNAEHY
+634 VNAARNATDYRIE
-640 VRRTFTVKA
+640 TVEVQSKK
-649 RQPLKV
+649 PLPV
-655 KLAPGGGFAAAL
+655 HMAPGGGFVL
-667 TRVP
+667 VID